1 MRSKSAFSMG
11 FAALGLCLLAAPTAS
26 AAMPSSAEPRRDAS
40 YIDASVRIDGLLLDW
55 AFVDIDGDG
64 ADELAVSVRTLR
76 GTRELQFHRMT
87 AKSIAPKAYRVI
99 PILKDI
105 IAWTI
110 ADVRPELEGNE
121 LVLLTRQ
128 GAWSF
133 DPRQTG
139 YKGNIKKLCET
150 NLLYDVPSPREL
162 PYWSYVLDGGDGS
175 DMLLLPQRGGFRI
188 FGPTPGNPEPTEG
201 ELPWRALSTFQGS
214 ADAAVNDPEDQK
226 RRAAEAKREGQQ
238 RRARLSV
245 TIGDQLRPFLGTAD
259 SANLLDDRFSI
270 QAPALV
276 DVNNDQ
282 RRDMLVLDGGTLKVH
297 LAGPSG
303 IPREPSRVEK
313 LPDFL
318 TRNNERAALR
328 LVDINGDKRV
338 DILGIWS
345 EDVDGFENAEWRIYA
360 MLSKPGR
367 LLPEKPDQV
376 LRFTAAELRT
386 TVTDVDGDGRPD
398 LAVRSFEL
406 PSVLETVTGLEFK
419 YSQLLYLGEKK
430 GTFSRRPALKQ
441 ERTYDEESVS
451 EVLANRV
458 LSMDCSGDGVADL
471 VEVNLAGELGVR
483 RVRKESSFF
492 SGDSWA
498 IDEGYWKQYTSR
510 GSVTSLS
517 VLDLNR
523 DGLGDIISGSDSV
536 LTVYLSQER

>member
-1 MRSKSAFSMG
+1 MMLPKILPYALALAGALLSVP
-11 FAALGLCLLAAPTAS
+11 AAAEPAAPTA
-26 AAMPSSAEPRRDAS
+26 ARGKGAS

-55 AFVDIDGDG
+55 SFVDIEADG
-64 ADELAVSVRTLR
+64 AKELIVAVRTLR
-76 GTRELQFHRMT
+76 GTRELQLHRTT
-87 AKSIAPKAYRVI
+87 AKSIEPKPYRVI

-110 ADVRPELEGNE
+110 ADVRLDLEGNE

-139 YKGNIKKLCET
+139 YKGNIQKLCET

-162 PYWSYVLDGGDGS
+162 PYWSYVLDGGNGS

-188 FGPTPGNPEPTEG
+188 FGPAPNAPAPKEG
-201 ELPWRALSTFQGS
+201 TLPWRALSTFQGS
-214 ADAAVNDPEDQK
+214 ADVAVNDPEDQT
-226 RRAAEAKREGQQ
+226 RRAADAKREGQQ
-238 RRARLSV
+238 REARLSV
-245 TIGDQLRPFLGTAD
+245 TIGDGLRPFLGTAD
-259 SANLLDDRFSI
+259 SASLLDDRFSI

-276 DVNNDQ
+276 DINGDK
-282 RRDMLVLDGGTLKVH
+282 RRDMLVLDGDVLKVH
-297 LAGPSG
+297 LAGAAG

-313 LPDFL
+313 LPDYL
-318 TRNNERAALR
+318 THNKERAALR
-328 LVDINGDKRV
+328 LVDINGDGRV

-345 EDVDGFENAEWRIYA
+345 EDVDGFENSEWRIYA
-360 MLSKPGR
+360 MLSKPDR
-367 LLPEKPDQV
+367 LLPDKPNQV

-406 PSVLETVTGLEFK
+406 PSMLETVTGLEFK

-441 ERTYDEESVS
+441 ERTFDEESVS

-483 RVRKESSFF
+483 RLRKESSFF
-492 SGDSWA
+492 SGDSWT
-498 IDEGYWKQYTSR
+498 IDDGYWKQYSSR
-510 GSVTSLS
+510 GSVTSLT
-517 VLDLNR
+517 VKDLNG
-523 DGLGDIISGSDSV
+523 DGLGDIVSGSDSV